1 MQIMTNYNVDV
12 NTIDCNMTQT
22 SPTLLTRRYH
32 KNYIFKK
39 YFFVWTSYKS
49 QTRNISEVFFL
60 RRTGRLVNPSLLQL
74 RWRGIWSHQPRPR
87 LVGGGCVVCGRWE
100 GSGKYVSLQDTRT
113 RPEGRATARHPPKQ
127 YRQGCLIKGEN
138 GFLATSEV
146 VC

>member
-49 QTRNISEVFFL
+49 QTRNISEVFLF
-60 RRTGRLVNPSLLQL
+60 
-74 RWRGIWSHQPRPR
+74 
-87 LVGGGCVVCGRWE
+87 
-100 GSGKYVSLQDTRT
+100 
-113 RPEGRATARHPPKQ
+113 
-127 YRQGCLIKGEN
+127 
-138 GFLATSEV
+138 
-146 VC
+146 